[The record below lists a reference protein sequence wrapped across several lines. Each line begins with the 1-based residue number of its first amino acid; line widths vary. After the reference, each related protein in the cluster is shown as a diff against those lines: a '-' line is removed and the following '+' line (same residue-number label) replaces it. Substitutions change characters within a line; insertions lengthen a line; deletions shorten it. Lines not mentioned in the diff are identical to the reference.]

1 MLDRFIDVQ
10 VGLHVFAIVLVF
22 GTIWRVGQYHLM
34 ANQNPHLQHLG
45 MAMSTQ
51 Y

>member
-1 MLDRFIDVQ
+1 MSNWIDLQ
-10 VGLHVFAIVLVF
+10 VALHVFMSVLVM

-34 ANQNPHLQHLG
+34 ASPNAHLQHLG

>member
-1 MLDRFIDVQ
+1 MSKWIDVQ
-10 VGLHVFAIVLVF
+10 VGLHVFMIVLVF

-34 ANQNPHLQHLG
+34 ASPNAHLQHVG